1 MEHPAAGILP
11 APRFSRN
18 AALLVAAALAVAAV
32 AGFGDSVTYDEGV
45 HVLSGLTALRTGDF
59 RLNPEHPP
67 LVKLWA
73 ALPLALRGTPVPPA
87 GAPGWTNGDTYLL
100 AREWLSEQV
109 DGVSA
114 VRLARLPMLVV
125 LAGFLVIVFTSV
137 RTVLGPG
144 AALLALAAT
153 ALDPLVLGHGRL
165 VTTDL
170 PAALAIQGALV
181 TLSRFLGRP
190 TLARG
195 LLFALAVGVASVT
208 KFSWLLSVPALAA
221 MGLVWLVRRPREM
234 AGAAAGLACPFVPPS
249 LGRRLLLLVAA
260 AAGAASV
267 AWVSIWASYGFRFEP
282 YRGRDAATA
291 VLRFDANAGGEPARS
306 RAEGWKIVREDWATG
321 RTRDGALVLA
331 VDRGRELRALPEPY
345 LFGLA
350 YVDRW
355 SRHRTAF
362 LRGEIST
369 QGWASYFPIAFVVKT
384 PAATLLL
391 LVLGAAVL
399 AGRRAAIRPEGRL
412 LFLGM
417 SVFAVSWLAVAVAGN
432 LDIGL
437 RHLLPAYPFLF
448 AVTGAAAALAVPGRA
463 RRAVGAL
470 LGLLVV
476 ESLASFP
483 GHVGHFSL
491 LAGGSGRGREWL
503 ADSNVD
509 WGQDLLRLRAWC
521 GGRASRSVRVAVDP
535 ALPLPPGFRPG
546 FLLGAPPGERLAP
559 LDAGTYVVSVN
570 ALLGLWEPMAREET
584 WQDPRFLE
592 NARRAAEWAAA
603 PPGAGLPADVVA
615 RARRDVLVLRHARLV
630 SRLRGRREDDRI
642 GTSFLVFELT
652 DEEVRSLSAL

>member
-1 MEHPAAGILP
+1 VGQPEAGILP
-11 APRFSRN
+11 APHVPRI
-18 AALLVAAALAVAAV
+18 AALLLAVAVAVAAV
-32 AGFGDSVTYDEGV
+32 AGFGDGPTYDEGV

-73 ALPLALRGTPVPPA
+73 SLPLALRGTPIPPA
-87 GAPGWTNGDTYLL
+87 DAPGWTDGDTYLL
-100 AREWLSEQV
+100 ARGWLSEQV

-114 VRLARLPMLVV
+114 VRLARVPMLLV
-125 LAGFLVIVFTSV
+125 LAGFLALVFTSV
-137 RTVLGPG
+137 RTVLGPR
-144 AALLALAAT
+144 AALLALAAA

-165 VTTDL
+165 VTTDVA
-170 PAALAIQGALV
+170 AALAIQGTLV
-181 TLSRFLGRP
+181 AFSSFLGRP
-190 TLARG
+190 TLERG
-195 LLFALAVGVASVT
+195 LLFGLAVGVASVT

-221 MGLVWLVRRPREM
+221 MGLVWLARRPRERVGGGGD
-234 AGAAAGLACPFVPPS
+234 ASSPSSPS
-249 LGRRLLLLVAA
+249 LRGRLLLLGAA
-260 AAGAASV
+260 AAGAATV
-267 AWVSIWASYGFRFEP
+267 AGASIWAAYGFRFEP

-291 VLRFDANAGGEPARS
+291 VLRSDANAGGEPAKS
-306 RAEGWKIVREDWATG
+306 RAEGWRIVREDWATG

-331 VDRGRELRALPEPY
+331 VDRARELRALPEPY

-362 LRGEIST
+362 LRGELST
-369 QGWASYFPIAFVVKT
+369 QGWASYFPVAFAVKT
-384 PAATLLL
+384 PVATLLL
-391 LVLGAAVL
+391 LVLGVVALAV
-399 AGRRAAIRPEGRL
+399 RRTAIRPEGRL

-417 SVFAVSWLAVAVAGN
+417 AVFAVSWLGVAVAGN

-476 ESLASFP
+476 ESLLSFP
-483 GHVGHFSL
+483 NHLGHFNVV
-491 LAGGSGRGREWL
+491 AGGSGRGREWL

-509 WGQDLLRLRAWC
+509 WGQDLLRLRTWC
-521 GGRASRSVRVAVDP
+521 DARASRSVRVAVDP
-535 ALPLPPGFRPG
+535 ALPLPRGFRPG

-570 ALLGLWEPMAREET
+570 ALLGLWEPMARAET

-592 NARRAAEWAAA
+592 NARRAVEWAAA
-603 PPGAGLPADVVA
+603 PPGAGLPTEVVA

-652 DEEVRSLSAL
+652 DEEARSLSAL